1 MFKLIDKGRLHSYKK
16 DEKASLDVPVTTP
29 WFPEAL
35 ENSVVEADAE
45 IGNHAIIG
53 GLAVF
58 NVSGIVN
65 GEENV
70 KLLATG
76 GTATTVKA
84 EGAAED
90 FAAAALVDE
99 LFGDVIIEKVG
110 VIAEGFCAASLVL
123 LDGITE
129 VVGTVVIVKVNWIA
143 GAVGAVALVKVDK
156 IDVAVDLVI
165 VKEG

>member
-1 MFKLIDKGRLHSYKK
+1 M
-16 DEKASLDVPVTTP
+16 
-29 WFPEAL
+29 
-35 ENSVVEADAE
+35 
-45 IGNHAIIG
+45 
-53 GLAVF
+53 
-58 NVSGIVN
+58 
-65 GEENV
+65 
-70 KLLATG
+70 KLLATR
-76 GTATTVKA
+76 GTATTVKT

-110 VIAEGFCAASLVL
+110 VIAEGFCVASLVL